1 MHDLL
6 IIGAGSSGSAIAA
19 RATENPNL
27 SVLLLEA
34 GPDYPMLSE
43 TPADIIN
50 SHNNSYTDHDW
61 GLKYSP
67 TQGRSVPFPRGRVTG
82 GSSSVNTTIALRGI
96 PEDYNGWA
104 DLGNSAWRWENVLPA
119 FNRLERD
126 LDFGHLSYHGDAGPI
141 SIRRYPREERV
152 PQQEA
157 FLDAAEQLGYPL
169 CEDQN
174 DPSRLG
180 GGSAANE

>member
-61 GLKYSP
+61 GLKYSRP
-67 TQGRSVPFPRGRVTG
+67 KAAACPF
-82 GSSSVNTTIALRGI
+82 
-96 PEDYNGWA
+96 
-104 DLGNSAWRWENVLPA
+104 LGE
-119 FNRLERD
+119 
-126 LDFGHLSYHGDAGPI
+126 G
-141 SIRRYPREERV
+141 
-152 PQQEA
+152 
-157 FLDAAEQLGYPL
+157 
-169 CEDQN
+169 
-174 DPSRLG
+174 
-180 GGSAANE
+180 